1 MAIQETLVHVLF
13 LAQHLNNCDPQCVII
28 TALLELGIPTKRSG
42 FDLLKKAILV
52 SYRRPDFTIHE
63 VFCEIGKYY
72 EAEPSFEQID
82 QAIRAA
88 ITDAWKYRDENVWQ
102 CYFPQVMAQG
112 IRKPSNAEFITQLAR
127 LVELWAGCRK
137 EPVYER

>member
-1 MAIQETLVHVLF
+1 MAIQETLVHILF
-13 LAQHLNNCDPQCVII
+13 LAQHLNNCDPMCVII
-28 TALLELGIPTKRSG
+28 AALLELGIPTKRSG
-42 FDLLKKAILV
+42 FDLLKRAILV
-52 SYRRPDFTIHE
+52 SYKRPDLTIHE
-63 VFCEIGKYY
+63 IFCEIGENY
-72 EAEPSFEQID
+72 ESEPSFEQID

-88 ITDAWKYRDENVWQ
+88 ITDAWRYRDENVWK

-112 IRKPSNAEFITQLAR
+112 IKKPSNAEFITQLAR